1 MVIFALLMRGKK
13 RFEQAERILADIE
26 ELSRNE
32 EPGSEPS
39 SDIFSLEQAE
49 KRWIY
54 ALESSEVG
62 VWDWDV
68 VRSKV
73 YFSKIWKTMLGFEE
87 HEIKDDL
94 SEWES
99 RIHPEDLSRV
109 NLTVQRY
116 LSGRTGEYYCEH
128 RVRCKNGTYLWILDR
143 GKVIERTPDG
153 APKRMIGT
161 HTDISKAKMTE
172 QNLMNSEAVFR
183 SLFEQASVGL
193 AKIDPDFRFERV
205 NHRFVEIMKYRS
217 SELAG
222 QDVSFVFGDEIN
234 SIKDSLANDVP
245 GSTAGHHSAEFIC
258 KTKDTSKIWV
268 NITINPVRDANSR
281 IDYYILI
288 IDDIS
293 HKKRA
298 EAVLQKSREELE
310 YANKMLEDASRMKD
324 NFLAS
329 MSHELRT
336 PLTSIIG
343 LTEALQQGVYGDM
356 EPQQLDPLK
365 HISQSSEHL
374 LALINDILDVSKA
387 AAGQMGIEKEIIS
400 LMQVCRSAIQIIS
413 PLAAAK
419 NITIN
424 FSMKPAGLT
433 IEADPRRLKQIILNI
448 LSNSLKFTPG
458 EGRIGFLVTGDVN
471 NNRVII
477 SIEDSGIGVAKEH
490 LVRAFEPF
498 VQIDSALSRQIAG
511 TGLGLAIV
519 KSFTEL
525 HGGSVRIDSAPGRG
539 TLVEI
544 ELPWQY
550 GQSPQTGNTVNG
562 ESERPNILVAEDSP
576 EDRHTMSYLLRK
588 LGYNTFFSNYLGDT
602 ISVAEKITPRVILV
616 DINLPGESGWEILRS
631 LKSSDQFRG
640 IPVVVCSA
648 ADEVIDAVVNGAEGY
663 LRKPYSFSELSRELE
678 RLTSVSEMITP
689 HVRSRRLILLAE
701 DNKTNAGTFRDFLVS
716 REYEVLLAYDGVE
729 AVKMA
734 AEHHPDIILMD
745 VQMPVLDGLS
755 ATSQLRNSADEYLR
769 DIPVIALTAMV
780 MPGDQEKCFEAGA
793 NDYLA
798 KPVSLI
804 KLESKIKKFLN

>member
-1 MVIFALLMRGKK
+1 
-13 RFEQAERILADIE
+13 
-26 ELSRNE
+26 
-32 EPGSEPS
+32 
-39 SDIFSLEQAE
+39 
-49 KRWIY
+49 
-54 ALESSEVG
+54 
-62 VWDWDV
+62 
-68 VRSKV
+68 
-73 YFSKIWKTMLGFEE
+73 
-87 HEIKDDL
+87 
-94 SEWES
+94 

-161 HTDISKAKMTE
+161 HTDISKAKLTE

-183 SLFEQASVGL
+183 SLFEQASIGL

-205 NHRFVEIMKYRS
+205 NHRFVEIMKFRS

-222 QDVSFVFGDEIN
+222 QDVSLVFGDEIN
-234 SIKDSLANDVP
+234 SIKESLANDVS
-245 GSTAGHHSAEFIC
+245 GSIAGHHSAEFIC

-268 NITINPVRDANSR
+268 NITINPVRDADSR

-298 EAVLQKSREELE
+298 EAVIQKSREELE

-424 FSMKPAGLT
+424 FSM
-433 IEADPRRLKQIILNI
+433 I
-448 LSNSLKFTPG
+448 
-458 EGRIGFLVTGDVN
+458 LVTGDVN

-477 SIEDSGIGVAKEH
+477 SIEDSGIGIAKEH

-562 ESERPNILVAEDSP
+562 ESERPNILVVEDSP

-588 LGYNTFFSNYLGDT
+588 LGYNTYFSNYLGDT

-616 DINLPGESGWEILRS
+616 DINLPGESGWEILSS

-678 RLTSVSEMITP
+678 RLTSVSEVITP

-734 AEHHPDIILMD
+734 GEHHPDIILMD